1 MRMAATHIQTLMP
14 KWDFVNC
21 LSLLVMF
28 LAKEVADV
36 YIFFLVW
43 SKREDKEIFFW
54 NALFQ

>member
-1 MRMAATHIQTLMP
+1 MAAAHIQTLMP

-36 YIFFLVW
+36 YTFFLVW
-43 SKREDKEIFFW
+43 SKREDKEIFF
-54 NALFQ
+54 